1 MEGALLGLFMMSACA
16 FTVLLEHP
24 GSPARA
30 ALPDALVRRAL
41 MGVAMG
47 ATAIAIIYSP
57 WGQRSGAHI
66 NPATTLTFLRLGKV
80 RAADAFFYAVAQ
92 FAGALAGCLV
102 AGTVLSGLVRHP
114 SVNFAATLPGPRG
127 IARAFLAEVVIAFV
141 LMTVVLAI
149 SNDPRT
155 NRFTGLAAGACV
167 ALFITF
173 EAPISGMSMNPAR
186 TFGSAAAAMRWE
198 HLWIYFVAPPL
209 GMLAAAEVR
218 LRRSG
223 ARSVLCAKL
232 HHENDH
238 PCIFRCGYPVCGP
251 APAGVAMA
259 RGGV

>member
-1 MEGALLGLFMMSACA
+1 MEGALLGLFMISACA

-24 GSPARA
+24 ASPARMV
-30 ALPDALVRRAL
+30 LPDAFARRVL

-47 ATAIAIIYSP
+47 ATAVGIIYSP

-66 NPATTLTFLRLGKV
+66 NPATTLTFLRLGKI
-80 RAADAFFYAVAQ
+80 AGADAFFYAVAQ
-92 FAGALAGCLV
+92 FAGALGGCLV
-102 AGTVLSGLVRHP
+102 AGAILAGVVRHP
-114 SVNFAATLPGPRG
+114 AVRFAVTEPGPG
-127 IARAFLAEVVIAFV
+127 GLARAFAAEALIAFL
-141 LMTVVLAI
+141 LMSVVLRI
-149 SNDPRT
+149 SNDPKT

-167 ALFITF
+167 ALFIAF

-198 HLWIYFVAPPL
+198 HLWIYFVAPPC

-218 LRRSG
+218 LRLSG

-238 PCIFRCGYPVCGP
+238 PCIFRCAYRNCDP
-251 APAGVAMA
+251 APVASAA

>member
-1 MEGALLGLFMMSACA
+1 MEAALLGLFMISACA

-24 GSPARA
+24 SSPARA
-30 ALPDALVRRAL
+30 ILPAALARRAL
-41 MGVAMG
+41 MGLAMG
-47 ATAIAIIYSP
+47 ATAVAIIYSS
-57 WGQRSGAHI
+57 WGKRSGAHI
-66 NPATTLTFLRLGKV
+66 NPATTLTFFRLGKI
-80 RAADAFFYAVAQ
+80 RGADAFFYAVAQ
-92 FAGALAGCLV
+92 FAGALAGCLF
-102 AGTVLSGLVRHP
+102 AGLVLAGVVRHP
-114 SVNFAATLPGPRG
+114 AVRFAVTEPGPAG
-127 IARAFLAEVVIAFV
+127 LARAFVAESAIAFL
-141 LMTVVLAI
+141 LMSVVLAI

-155 NRFTGLAAGACV
+155 NRYTGLAAGACV